1 MSPSASLLIMGAV
14 AIVLAVGGL
23 AMSAALSP
31 NRKSRTKLATYE
43 CGIAPNVHEDARGRF
58 PIKYYLIAMTFIV
71 FDVEM
76 VFLYPFAVSIGHF
89 GQVMAIPVLIDILLF
104 IVLVLVPYIYEWR
117 RGGLDY

>member
-23 AMSAALSP
+23 VLSALLGP
-31 NRKSRTKLATYE
+31 VRKNQVKLGTYE
-43 CGIAPNVHEDARGRF
+43 CGIDSNAHEDARGRF

-76 VFLYPFAVSIGHF
+76 VFLYPFAVSISHF

>member
-23 AMSAALSP
+23 VLSAVLGP
-31 NRKSRTKLATYE
+31 GRKTRTKLGTYE
-43 CGIAPNVHEDARGRF
+43 CGLHPNVPEDARARF